1 MLVFFTIIGV
11 VSVVGNILVLIVV
24 RKSKELRHSQY
35 IYKCSIAVSDIIWGL
50 IVSAFFIWETLN
62 AFIVYR
68 LRESPSYKM
77 PNIIKV
83 ENEITYKFELDL
95 IYLERSLQYDELL
108 LLILLCPI
116 TLFVSFI
123 TLVFAA
129 ADRYFAIA
137 FPIRYKTTNTIRLA
151 NIISVIIW
159 LISTIGYSYSM
170 IIDTMNEQYA
180 SLILQPPKIY
190 NKLSCTGS
198 TNVIVTAVVLFSL
211 LDLLWTLT
219 LLTLYSLYQSFNKSK
234 QLNRREQKGLALE
247 KQMSIVLVLMV
258 IAFTFSLSPTIYH
271 HICYYYYEENFAGVP
286 FYGQAFFVSV
296 LFLSTNSIWNI
307 LIYSV
312 LNKKFRTAFFKIKSL
327 L

>member
-1 MLVFFTIIGV
+1 MTVVIFTIIGV

-35 IYKCSIAVSDIIWGL
+35 IYKCSIALSDIIWGL

-62 AFIVYR
+62 AFIVYS
-68 LRESPSYKM
+68 LRESPNYKM

-137 FPIRYKTTNTIRLA
+137 FPIRYKTTNTIKLA
-151 NIISVIIW
+151 KIFSVIIW
-159 LISTIGYSYSM
+159 VISTIGYVCSVF
-170 IIDTMNEQYA
+170 IDRDNIGYA
-180 SLILQPPKIY
+180 TYILQPTPCVHV
-190 NKLSCTGS
+190 NCTAS
-198 TNVIVTAVVLFSL
+198 TNQTVTAAVLSTL
-211 LDLLWTLT
+211 LGLLWILT
-219 LLTLYSLYQSFNKSK
+219 VLTLYELYKNYKQSKK
-234 QLNRREQKGLALE
+234 LNTIKQKGLSLE
-247 KQMSIVLVLMV
+247 KQKALTFALML
-258 IAFTFSLSPTIYH
+258 IAFTFSLSPTIYL
-271 HICYYYYEENFAGVP
+271 HIYYYFFNESYSGVLKMRK
-286 FYGQAFFVSV
+286 QFFVSI
-296 LFLSTNSIWNI
+296 LFLYSNSIWNVV
-307 LIYSV
+307 LYSA
-312 LNKKFRTAFFKIKSL
+312 LNQKFRKAFFKLKTSL
-327 L
+327 